1 MNISKTLFKALTRC
15 SNAPALYNMYINKGF
30 HDVKEINGVELNT
43 IEANLNELAS
53 DEFDELKEVEREIF
67 ASMYDEETGEDLTIV
82 TSAQLE
88 AFRDIFSEVEMLAA
102 KYIETLFHMPVIS
115 SKNTYE
121 QKKFEYTHNGNKYY
135 CYLDIYIENKN
146 KLQIFEVKSTTSR
159 KFDEL
164 AFSVK
169 RNGNKYLYFEMD
181 DYKIK
186 RCMLEKYL
194 DEKLDGVLID
204 QSFIESK
211 IKTTLD
217 RYSNVGKYIFDIA
230 VERNFIENSFVSK
243 GLEIPEIEY
252 YLVVLN
258 HEYVYDGTQINGENI
273 YHTSKNGEELFKI
286 YDMNFLT
293 KAYFDYIENAK
304 NRLEKSFEHLTIC
317 NNCLGKYCMHK
328 KTDQCKFLNICF
340 SPLLKDGS
348 ILEYTNRNHAF
359 KQLDTKGEL
368 RPVDMYDLINQGIY
382 TMEDAKEYTHDI
394 DQQIELDCYKNHQQY
409 YDLENLKFLI
419 SKIQYPLYHLDFES
433 YNCPLPRF
441 KGEKPYTQS
450 LFQYSLHIEKE
461 PYKCDLEHDHYEYLA
476 PDHLDRRRELALKLI
491 RDIDLSGGG
500 TTLAYHAN
508 FEKQR
513 IEELIKLFP
522 DLEKELTVILNSIFD
537 LEDVIHASKKVY
549 QRYDPSYN
557 LDGKPKFNFYD
568 SRLHASFSIKKILP
582 IFTDLS
588 YNTLEVK
595 NGTEAILVYGE
606 LPNYTDHEYQEK
618 YLALRKYCRQ
628 DTWSMV
634 KILQGIKNK
643 IDNT

>member
-30 HDVKEINGVELNT
+30 HDVKEINGIELNT
-43 IEANLNELAS
+43 IENSLDELTS
-53 DEFDELKEVEREIF
+53 DEFDESKDAEREIF

-88 AFRDIFSEVEMLAA
+88 AFRDVFTEVEMLAA
-102 KYIETLFHMPVIS
+102 EYIEKLFSMPVIS

-121 QKKFEYTHNGNKYY
+121 QKKFEYNHNGNKYY
-135 CYLDIYIENKN
+135 CYLDVYIENKN

-169 RNGNKYLYFEMD
+169 RNGNKYRYFEMD
-181 DYKIK
+181 EHKIK
-186 RCMLEKYL
+186 RCVLEKYIG
-194 DEKLDGVLID
+194 ETLDGVLID
-204 QSFIESK
+204 QSLIENK
-211 IKTTLD
+211 IKTPLN

-230 VERNFIENSFVSK
+230 IERNFIENSFTSK
-243 GLEIPEIEY
+243 GLAIPEIEY

-258 HEYVYDGTQINGENI
+258 HEYIYDGTQINGENI

-304 NRLEKSFEHLTIC
+304 DKLEKAFEHLTIC
-317 NNCLGKYCMHK
+317 NHCLGKHCMYK

-348 ILEYTNRNHAF
+348 ILEYTSRNSAF
-359 KQLDTKGEL
+359 KEPNEKGKL
-368 RPVDMYDLINQGIY
+368 QIVDMYDLINNGIY

-394 DQQIELDCYKNHQQY
+394 DQYIELDCYKNKKQY

-441 KGEKPYTQS
+441 RGEKPYTQS
-450 LFQYSLHIEKE
+450 LFQYSLHIEKK
-461 PYKCDLEHDHYEYLA
+461 PYKCDLEKDHYEYLA

-491 RDIDLSGGG
+491 KDIDLSRGG
-500 TTLAYHAN
+500 TTLAYHAT

-537 LEDVIHASKKVY
+537 LEDVIHASEKVY
-549 QRYDPSYN
+549 QRYDPSYSI
-557 LDGKPKFNFYD
+557 DGKPKFNFYD

-588 YNTLEVK
+588 YSTLEVK
-595 NGTEAILVYGE
+595 NGTEAVLVYGK
-606 LPNYTDHEYQEK
+606 LPNYTNHEYQEK